1 MPTVGDFVAVVGDW
15 NALSLART
23 AYSALSRELPAV
35 RLNIP
40 FAHDTDLYLSDHR
53 NYAPRDI
60 PAIMITDTAMLR
72 NPNYHEP
79 TDTPD
84 TLDYDSMARVT
95 RGIHDFLIQILYK

>member
-1 MPTVGDFVAVVGDW
+1 
-15 NALSLART
+15 
-23 AYSALSRELPAV
+23 
-35 RLNIP
+35 
-40 FAHDTDLYLSDHR
+40 
-53 NYAPRDI
+53 
-60 PAIMITDTAMLR
+60 MITDTAMLR